1 MAGVVLANSESCHEL
16 EGDIAPFKG
25 LLLGLFFLGVGLDQF
40 PVNIDK
46 AYFCFWSHSN
56 HSEIL
61 FFFTSRF
68 IKKIDQIFTFRFGFQ
83 AGEFGFVIMSF
94 CMQLNII
101 PNILANQIMAV
112 IAMSMVAT
120 PFIIDQ

>member
-1 MAGVVLANSESCHEL
+1 
-16 EGDIAPFKG
+16 
-25 LLLGLFFLGVGLDQF
+25 LDQNLL
-40 PVNIDK
+40 P
-46 AYFCFWSHSN
+46 
-56 HSEIL
+56 
-61 FFFTSRF
+61 
-68 IKKIDQIFTFRFGFQ
+68 FGLSQ

-120 PFIIDQ
+120 HLYY